1 MQAVAP
7 HKVPIGAPVHKMHV
21 TDVTAQSFKPFLHSF
36 PGHTDGGEVQRGL
49 DIGVVNGFQKPGQF
63 WQLDNHARFFRP
75 HGLYRQRHAAIGRN
89 GCQLAQ
95 HLHGALEHALGV
107 FVPIAAA
114 AVGKHDLGAHLAGG
128 LDAIGVIAHRA
139 FARILVVGAQKVVIH
154 GAFRLEH
161 TNFQP
166 VILHLFFQF
175 AGVLIT
181 VVVQPKMRPAA
192 PHLNGFEP
200 QLLLAVQKII
210 EGMVHVM
217 NSHSGKLF
225 PP

>member
-7 HKVPIGAPVHKMHV
+7 HKVPVRAPVHKMHV
-21 TDVTAQSFKPFLHSF
+21 ADVASQRFKPLLHRLA
-36 PGHTDGGEVQRGL
+36 GHTHGGEVQRGL
-49 DIGVVNGFQKPGQF
+49 DIGVVNGFQKPGQLR
-63 WQLDNHARFFRP
+63 QLDNHARFFRP

-89 GCQLAQ
+89 GRQLAQ

-114 AVGKHDLGAHLAGG
+114 AVCEHHFGAHFACGPDAVRIIAQRTLAG
-128 LDAIGVIAHRA
+128 IFVMRTNQVI
-139 FARILVVGAQKVVIH
+139 VH
-154 GAFRLEH
+154 GAFRGEH
-161 TNFQP
+161 TNVQAVRLHFLFQLRGAL
-166 VILHLFFQF
+166 V
-175 AGVLIT
+175 A
-181 VVVQPKMRPAA
+181 VVVQKKMGSAT